1 MKRFKPL
8 CVQDAG
14 HYSHISLQCKGS
26 VGGLQLLRTH
36 LNIHGRLKRPT
47 VALDT
52 HTRELDFTSFE
63 TDFESTVKIGPV
75 IQLVSNFA
83 IYFGQTL

>member
-52 HTRELDFTSFE
+52 HTHT
-63 TDFESTVKIGPV
+63 
-75 IQLVSNFA
+75 
-83 IYFGQTL
+83 